1 MKVTNRLKLMLKS
14 MLSVRFGMI
23 KTDKAVLNW
32 DGEDEL
38 KEGDE
43 VYIFD
48 EQGEALPA
56 EDGDYISDDGKTI
69 SVLGG
74 KVSAIVDPA
83 AEVAAEG
90 EEETPAEETAPKA
103 DPALVLDGLIKVIE
117 ALGTKVETL
126 EAKVAELEAKVA
138 EIKGEPVGEPAEND
152 SKNEEPLEQG
162 TALARMR
169 FLRRR

>member
-1 MKVTNRLKLMLKS
+1 MLKS
-14 MLSVRFGMI
+14 MLSVRFGMV

-32 DGEDEL
+32 DGEEEL
-38 KEGDE
+38 KVGDE

-56 EDGDYISDDGKTI
+56 EDGDYLTEDGKTI
-69 SVLGG
+69 GVLGG

-90 EEETPAEETAPKA
+90 EDDTPADDAAPKA
-103 DPALVLDGLIKVIE
+103 DPAPVLDELIKVIE
-117 ALGTKVETL
+117 GLGERVEALESKVSGL
-126 EAKVAELEAKVA
+126 EAKVAEL
-138 EIKGEPVGEPAEND
+138 KGEPVGEPAETGK
-152 SKNEEPLEQG
+152 KNEEPLEQG

-169 FLRRR
+169 YLRRR